1 MQEEQVDIK
10 TPEYVSLQFQA
21 AGLGSRAAAF
31 LIDQLLLAIINFA
44 VIIGL
49 VLFMDLQSSYI
60 YFFEESPISS
70 GAIAITVIVLF
81 VINWGYF
88 FAYEFFSGGKTL
100 GKSIIGIRVI
110 QDNGQSI
117 TLLSSFIRNL
127 LRIIDMLPFYYI
139 VGMLMIFF
147 HGKHKRLG
155 DLTAGTVVVHERK
168 KKSKRKTG
176 IEKVIASRGLSRN
189 SVTFEEGSLK
199 PLQAKEWKL
208 LKTYTQRF
216 TGVEQNQRLVLT
228 KQVAEIIL
236 PKIGM
241 EIERQTEEE
250 LENILLVIYLN
261 MKDEWEFEL

>member
-10 TPEYVSLQFQA
+10 TPEYVSLQFQT

-31 LIDQLLLAIINFA
+31 LIDQLLLSLINFS

-49 VLFMDLQSSYI
+49 VLFMDIQSGFF
-60 YFFEESPISS
+60 FFEESPFSS
-70 GAIAITVIVLF
+70 GAIAIAVIALF

-127 LRIIDMLPFYYI
+127 LRVIDMLPFYYI

-168 KKSKRKTG
+168 KKSNKKTP
-176 IEKVIASRGLSRN
+176 IEKVASSRGLSRD
-189 SVTFEEGSLK
+189 SFSFEEGALK
-199 PLQAKEWKL
+199 TLKAKEWKL
-208 LKTYTQRF
+208 LKTYIQRF
-216 TGVEQNQRLVLT
+216 RGVEENQRLILT
-228 KQVAEIIL
+228 KQVSGIIL

-241 EIERQTEEE
+241 EMDRHTEEE

-261 MKDEWEFEL
+261 IKDEWEFEL